1 MGRPRRGAL
10 RLAIVGAE
18 STGKTVL
25 ARALAERLAPLTG
38 LRCAWVGEWLREW
51 CEREQRTP
59 RADEQR
65 VIAQRQQELIDAA
78 AAQCD
83 VLVCDTTALMTAV
96 YSAMLFDDPSLVP
109 YAVREQRRCHLTLLT
124 ALDLPWVADGLQRD
138 GPHVRQPVD
147 ERLRALLA
155 THRLP
160 WSLVAGQGEQ
170 RVDSALRAVAPLLA
184 RPAACAAPAL
194 AQRPVAGR
202 ARR

>member
-1 MGRPRRGAL
+1 MNRPGRGAL

-18 STGKTVL
+18 STGKTAL

-38 LRCAWVGEWLREW
+38 LRCIWVGEWLREW

-59 RADEQR
+59 RADEQLA
-65 VIAQRQQELIDAA
+65 IARRQQTLIDEAA
-78 AAQCD
+78 AHCD

-109 YAVREQRRCHLTLLT
+109 YAVQEQRRCDLTLLT

-138 GPHVRQPVD
+138 GPQVRQPVD
-147 ERLRALLA
+147 ERLRRLLA
-155 THRLP
+155 AHRLP

-170 RVDSALRAVAPLLA
+170 RIDSALQAVAPLLQLPGGATA
-184 RPAACAAPAL
+184 RPPGPA
-194 AQRPVAGR
+194 AGR
-202 ARR
+202 GRA